1 MNPSISEQANIQEYE
16 NFPLV
21 WKPQE
26 SGDPFLFLVK
36 MPAEME
42 RLSQPDYDR
51 LISLRLQWMIQT
63 WMTTTGDSQPQ
74 THQRLTQALRT
85 LYLQE
90 PPDLY
95 EDFQM
100 QELQPLWWWMQEWA
114 ETLLHRNETFK
125 TKFQLSHPELSFPI
139 ALQPTNPQTQ
149 QQWLAEHNQITLA
162 DWLRELTS
170 GME

>member
-1 MNPSISEQANIQEYE
+1 MSQSINEQTTIQDYE

-21 WKPQE
+21 WKSEE
-26 SGDPFLFLVK
+26 SGNPSLFLVK
-36 MPAEME
+36 IPIGTEH
-42 RLSQPDYDR
+42 LSQPAYDR

-63 WMTTTGDSQPQ
+63 WMATTGNSQPQ

-95 EDFQM
+95 EGSQM
-100 QELQPLWWWMQEWA
+100 QELQPLWWWTQEWA
-114 ETLLHRNETFK
+114 ETLLYRNETFK
-125 TKFQLSHPELSFPI
+125 TKFQLIHPELSFPI
-139 ALQPTNPQTQ
+139 VLQPTDPQTQ